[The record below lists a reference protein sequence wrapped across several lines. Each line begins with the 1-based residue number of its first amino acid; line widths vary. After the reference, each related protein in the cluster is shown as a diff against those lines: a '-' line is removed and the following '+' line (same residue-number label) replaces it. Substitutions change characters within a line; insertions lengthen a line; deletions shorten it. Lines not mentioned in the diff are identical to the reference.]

1 MEPWYKRA
9 GDYMLDAFTDIDT
22 SFKGA
27 RADAREWA
35 SPVTD
40 WMRDA
45 DSELMDGI
53 RHYLGPHA
61 GPPVQAALKYGPEMF
76 GPGADVRDM
85 TEGSSQFAQAL
96 MNRDYSGAL
105 EGGALMAGG
114 TLMAAL
120 PGPSVSS
127 MKRGADEVVDA
138 LPMDE
143 ASKGLTL
150 YHGSPHDFDT
160 FSMDHI
166 GSGEGAQDLGR
177 GLYFFDDEAEATL
190 YRNPA
195 SRWGD
200 TAAMEKYAAIGPGRT
215 YETGINAAEKDFL
228 DVNAPASILKPGSRL
243 AARRDEIIAAET
255 DPAYRDVMQKHM
267 RVSNVIQGR
276 EDDVLADGFAGVMRE
291 RGSGGKEFALYDP
304 QRANILN
311 KYGDGLAMQ
320 HSGDIAD
327 ALPMDEASRMAR
339 AEGMGFD
346 TSKTLYHG
354 TPDVRGIDADG
365 FSTAS
370 ERLMGDD
377 RSGPYY
383 FTNRKQTAATYADD
397 TRAFDYQNAEP
408 EIIEAFVAQANPLV
422 IDAKGSSFRE
432 GIDLSEL
439 REQMPDYSDLNELRM
454 GFDSATGRMMVH
466 SDQMSDLAK
475 LNGYDGVV
483 IRNIRD
489 EYNGGGMPSDVY
501 MVFNPS
507 KIRRTTAK
515 FDPAKR
521 DSRDLTAG
529 LAMPVAAGSA
539 LALALQGYRN
549 EQGDDGTPIYR
560 REQ

>member
-127 MKRGADEVVDA
+127 MKRGVDEVV
-138 LPMDE
+138 
-143 ASKGLTL
+143 
-150 YHGSPHDFDT
+150 
-160 FSMDHI
+160 
-166 GSGEGAQDLGR
+166 
-177 GLYFFDDEAEATL
+177 
-190 YRNPA
+190 
-195 SRWGD
+195 
-200 TAAMEKYAAIGPGRT
+200 
-215 YETGINAAEKDFL
+215 
-228 DVNAPASILKPGSRL
+228 
-243 AARRDEIIAAET
+243 
-255 DPAYRDVMQKHM
+255 
-267 RVSNVIQGR
+267 
-276 EDDVLADGFAGVMRE
+276 
-291 RGSGGKEFALYDP
+291 
-304 QRANILN
+304 
-311 KYGDGLAMQ
+311 
-320 HSGDIAD
+320 D

-339 AEGMGFD
+339 ADEMGFD
-346 TSKTLYHG
+346 TSKILYHG